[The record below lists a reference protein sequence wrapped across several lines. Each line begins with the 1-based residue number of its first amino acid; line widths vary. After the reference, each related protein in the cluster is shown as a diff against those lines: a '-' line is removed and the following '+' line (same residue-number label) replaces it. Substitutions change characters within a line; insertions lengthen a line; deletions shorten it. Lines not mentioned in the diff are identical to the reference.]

1 MICQIDSSATEH
13 PETLNGCKQRGVVSG
28 EGVNTTRR
36 CIINPDYLEHLPL
49 PASPPALHY
58 SQVPKLLSLEP
69 SRGSRAGG
77 TRVSIS
83 GQHLDTGSQ
92 VRVMVNSTQECTILT

>member
-1 MICQIDSSATEH
+1 M
-13 PETLNGCKQRGVVSG
+13 
-28 EGVNTTRR
+28 
-36 CIINPDYLEHLPL
+36 EHLPSPL
-49 PASPPALHY
+49 PTPPSPPPHLLRITP
-58 SQVPKLLSLEP
+58 QVPKLLSLEP